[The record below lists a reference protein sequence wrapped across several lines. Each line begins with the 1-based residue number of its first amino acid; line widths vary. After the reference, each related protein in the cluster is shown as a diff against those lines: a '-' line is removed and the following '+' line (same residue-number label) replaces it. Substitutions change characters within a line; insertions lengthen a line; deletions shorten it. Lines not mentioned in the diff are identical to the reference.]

1 VINVNGN
8 GYQEE
13 RNYQPTARTES
24 AEAGSGINQERMRAL
39 IEWNIQMA
47 GVVMVLCGE
56 RTIPEV
62 AECTTVECVR
72 R

>member
-1 VINVNGN
+1 MTNVNGN
-8 GYQEE
+8 GYPEE
-13 RNYQPTARTES
+13 RNYQPTARTGS
-24 AEAGSGINQERMRAL
+24 AEAGSGINERMRAL

-62 AECTTVECVR
+62 AKCTTVECAKP
-72 R
+72 